1 LIFGPRSMVEI
12 VTLRIL
18 LQEGKSLGLRLLIA
32 VDNVISLGEIDLVL
46 VPDDL
51 TL

>member
-1 LIFGPRSMVEI
+1 MVKVI
-12 VTLRIL
+12 TFCVL
-18 LQEGKSLGLRLLIA
+18 LKEGESLGLRLLIA
-32 VDNVISLGEIDLVL
+32 IDNVISLGEIDLVL

>member
-1 LIFGPRSMVEI
+1 MVEVI
-12 VTLRIL
+12 SLRVL
-18 LQEGKSLGLRLLIA
+18 LEEGESLGLRLLIA
-32 VDNVISLGEIDLVL
+32 VDNVISLGEIDLVF